1 MINVTESPR
10 DSFVTEFYNTVMS
23 EPKLVLV
30 WLDTQ
35 TSSHMSQLIHGIVA
49 KMTLSSTILGQKG
62 IAHDRACR
70 LRVIYIHISVGSAV
84 QDEAWGKINV
94 DNVFELFY
102 NGIATAETL
111 RSQI

>member
-1 MINVTESPR
+1 MINVTGSPR
-10 DSFVTEFYNTVMS
+10 DSFVTEFYTYVRTY
-23 EPKLVLV
+23 KLVLV

-49 KMTLSSTILGQKG
+49 KMTLSSIICGKKG